1 MIQYISTFPA
11 WFAMTMIICL
21 MLLVICSGAAF
32 IYRFVKYGANVKV
45 GPLEID
51 ATEENSDAKDK

>member
-1 MIQYISTFPA
+1 MIQYITTFPV
-11 WFAMTMIICL
+11 WFTMSMIICL

-32 IYRFVKYGANVKV
+32 IYRFIKYGANVKV

-51 ATEENSDAKDK
+51 ATEENHAKDE